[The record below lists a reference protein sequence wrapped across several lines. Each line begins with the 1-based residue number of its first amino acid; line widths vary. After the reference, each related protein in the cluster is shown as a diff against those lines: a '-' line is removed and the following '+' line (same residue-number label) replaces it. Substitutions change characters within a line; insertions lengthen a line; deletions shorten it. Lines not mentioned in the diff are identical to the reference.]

1 MQEQKQISTIWAFLL
16 GLIWPGAS
24 LLCTGKSK
32 VALLIGF
39 LLVFYAFFLAF
50 MPVRFIVLT
59 LFLYILVHGIALAYG
74 LIAGLVAAR
83 KPRKDV
89 AIQNICGDIFFYLLF
104 LVLTILL
111 IINVPVNFYKV
122 EQDFENVHM
131 NDILVVQEKIPLI
144 GHHYNDTVIFYTDN
158 FEERLGIVKAVA
170 GDVLEFKEGIL
181 YRNGNELAQIASFP
195 ITKFIV
201 PDTLLL
207 IQHDKE
213 KDLHVKKDEQFDMKD
228 TRTLTFLTAH
238 RIKGKALFI
247 LYSNTL
253 KNIGKRLVF
262 ATVTIEKK
270 QENAE

>member
-1 MQEQKQISTIWAFLL
+1 MREQKQISTIWAFLL
-16 GLIWPGAS
+16 GLCWPGAS
-24 LLCTGKSK
+24 LMCTGKSK
-32 VALLIGF
+32 LALLISF

-59 LFLYILVHGIALAYG
+59 LFLYIIVHFIALVYG
-74 LIAGLVAAR
+74 LIVGLLAAR

-89 AIQNICGDIFFYLLF
+89 AVQDICADVFFYLVF
-104 LVLTILL
+104 LMLTILL
-111 IINVPVNFYKV
+111 IINVPVSFYKV
-122 EQDFENVHM
+122 EQDFENVHAS
-131 NDILVVQEKIPLI
+131 DILVVQEKIPLV
-144 GHHYNDTVIFYTDN
+144 GHHYNDSIIFYTDN

-170 GDVLEFKEGIL
+170 GDILEFKDGTL
-181 YRNGNELAQIASFP
+181 FRNGNELAKIASFP

-213 KDLHVKKDEQFDMKD
+213 KDLHVRKDEQFEMQD

-247 LYSNTL
+247 LYSNAVS
-253 KNIGKRLVF
+253 NIGKRLVF
-262 ATVTIEKK
+262 ATVAK
-270 QENAE
+270 

>member
-1 MQEQKQISTIWAFLL
+1 MQEQKQISTIWAFFL

-32 VALLIGF
+32 LALLISF

-59 LFLYILVHGIALAYG
+59 LFLYILVHGIALVYG
-74 LIAGLVAAR
+74 LIAGLAAAR
-83 KPRKDV
+83 KPQKDV
-89 AIQNICGDIFFYLLF
+89 AVQDMCADIFFYLVF

-122 EQDFENVHM
+122 EQNFENVHAG
-131 NDILVVQEKIPLI
+131 DILTVQEKIPLI

-158 FEERLGIVKAVA
+158 FEERLGVVKAVA
-170 GDVLEFKEGIL
+170 GDVLEFKDGIL
-181 YRNGNELAQIASFP
+181 YRNGNELAKIASFP
-195 ITKFIV
+195 INKFIV

-213 KDLHVKKDEQFDMKD
+213 KDLHVKKDEQFDTQD

-247 LYSNTL
+247 LYSSTPRS
-253 KNIGKRLVF
+253 IGKRLVF

-270 QENAE
+270 QETAE